1 MSFLDIMKLRYTT
14 KEYDHS
20 KKLDQSKIEELK
32 EILRLCPSSINSQ
45 PWKFIFVQD
54 EKMKNEIAKASFF
67 NDQKVLNCD
76 SVVVFTSIVNITE
89 FEKEISERLP
99 EGAMGYYNKF
109 IKPLS
114 EHQIKSWMEKQVYL
128 ALGVFLSACADMN
141 IDATPMEGIDT
152 EKYNTIL
159 NLSGYTT
166 LVAVAIGFR
175 DTEDSNQPHITPK
188 RRKDINQVIQSI

>member
-14 KEYDHS
+14 KVYDHS
-20 KKLDQSKIEELK
+20 KKLDHSKIEDLK

-45 PWKFIFVQD
+45 PWKFIFIQD
-54 EKMKNEIAKASFF
+54 EKMKSEIAKASFF

-76 SVVVFTSIVNITE
+76 SVVVFTSIVSIPE

-99 EGAMGYYNKF
+99 EGAIGYYNKF

-114 EHQIKSWMEKQVYL
+114 EHQIRSWMENQVYL
-128 ALGVFLSACADMN
+128 ALGVFLSACAEMN
-141 IDATPMEGIDT
+141 IDATPMEGIDA
-152 EKYNTIL
+152 EKYNALL

-166 LVAVAIGFR
+166 LVAVAIGSR
-175 DTEDSNQPHITPK
+175 DADDSNQPHITPK
-188 RRKDINQVIQSI
+188 RRKDTHLVIQSI